1 MTRRLLLHSVVFL
14 FITVESQAQ
23 VTPWLQWSLLPEKV
37 MDEIIGETSGENAWH
52 SIMETGG
59 YDKDRLASE
68 YDSTFYEVSYF
79 FNKLKEYNLP
89 GTELVRFP
97 GGQTWDAV
105 KGDLWEVTP
114 MRQKIASYRDMA
126 AMLASG
132 STSADVTAELVWV
145 GLGRP
150 DEIQGK
156 NVKGKIVV
164 TEGSASSVHQI
175 ACLDSGALGVVSI
188 NSPRPYFDPLQLAW
202 ASVRG
207 DQKRNLQAKFA
218 FQIPPREGEFLK
230 KRLLA
235 GEKITVRAQ
244 VSAEMRKY
252 ELQDITCAIPGTDP
266 NAGEIIFSAHIHEGY
281 VKQGGNDDISG
292 CAAIL
297 EVARTLNT
305 LINEGRIPQPKRTI
319 RFLWG
324 PEFSGTGPWVK
335 ANKQLMKKTLCNINM
350 DMVGEWLSKNKSF
363 MCLMRT
369 SYGNP
374 HYVNDVVENYYRY
387 VGEGNRERIQNRS
400 NFYPVPKRIVAPTG
414 ADEPF
419 YYSIETH
426 YGASDHEVFNDWGVR
441 VPGVMMIAWP
451 DQWYHTSGDHVDKS
465 DPTQLKRVVIIGAAS
480 AYTIATADD
489 NMAIRI
495 AAEIGGNAARRL
507 SHQFERGIQEL
518 NGAAAETLAVAYKL
532 ARVYLETAAVNE
544 TNTLETVLQ
553 LAVDKKQVNTYIEN
567 VQRTVD
573 NLARTHATAL
583 EMHMKATAKRLNTAA
598 VSTDLTVAEK
608 KASKMTPKPT
618 DKVMA
623 NGYGGYREYM
633 EKVPVETRERL
644 KITPRSYFGA
654 SELQLLINGK
664 NTILD
669 IKNMLDA
676 QNERR
681 MDLQDILNYVE
692 FLKIAG
698 LVEL

>member
-1 MTRRLLLHSVVFL
+1 MILL
-14 FITVESQAQ
+14 IAVENQAQ
-23 VTPWLQWSLLPEKV
+23 VTPWLEWSLLPDKI

-59 YDKDRLASE
+59 YDKDRPASE
-68 YDSTFYEVSYF
+68 YDSTFYEVQYF
-79 FNKLKEYNLP
+79 FNKLREYNLP

-105 KGDLWEVTP
+105 KGELWEVQP
-114 MRQKIASYRDMA
+114 MRQKLASYRDMA

-132 STSADVTAELVWV
+132 SASVDVTAELAWV
-145 GLGRP
+145 GPGKLE
-150 DEIQGK
+150 DIQGK
-156 NVKGKIVV
+156 NIKGKIVV
-164 TEGSASSVHQI
+164 TEGNPSSVHQI

-188 NSPRPYFDPLQLAW
+188 NSPRPYFDPMQLAW

-207 DQKRNLQAKFA
+207 DQKRNLPAKFA

-235 GEKITVRAQ
+235 GERITVRAQ
-244 VSAEMRKY
+244 VATEMRKY
-252 ELQDITCAIPGTDP
+252 TVQDVTCFIPGTDP
-266 NAGEIIFSAHIHEGY
+266 SAGEIIFSAHIHEGY

-305 LINEGRIPQPKRTI
+305 LISEGRIPQPKRTI

-335 ANKQLMKKTLCNINM
+335 ANRQLMKKTLCNINM

-369 SYGNP
+369 SFGNP
-374 HYVNDVVENYYRY
+374 HYVNDVVENYYRS

-465 DPTQLKRVVIIGAAS
+465 DPTQLKRVVVIGAAS

-495 AAEIGGNAARRL
+495 AAEICGNAARRL

-518 NGAAAETLAVAYKL
+518 NGVAAETLAVAYKL
-532 ARVYLETAAVNE
+532 ARIYLDASATNE
-544 TNTLETVLQ
+544 RNTVETVRQ
-553 LAVDKKQVNTYIEN
+553 LAIDKKQVDDYIEN
-567 VQRTVD
+567 VQKTID
-573 NLARTHATAL
+573 NLARAHLAAL
-583 EMHMKATAKRLNTAA
+583 EMHMRATAKRLNVAPVTFNLTA
-598 VSTDLTVAEK
+598 AEK
-608 KASKMTPKPT
+608 KASRITPRPT
-618 DKVMA
+618 DKVMTH
-623 NGYGGYREYM
+623 GYGGYREFLD
-633 EKVPVETRERL
+633 KVPAETREKL
-644 KITPRSYFGA
+644 KITQRSIFGA

-664 NTILD
+664 NTVLD
-669 IKNMLDA
+669 IKNMLDTE
-676 QNERR
+676 NERR
-681 MDLQDILNYVE
+681 MDIQDITNYME

-698 LVEL
+698 LIEM